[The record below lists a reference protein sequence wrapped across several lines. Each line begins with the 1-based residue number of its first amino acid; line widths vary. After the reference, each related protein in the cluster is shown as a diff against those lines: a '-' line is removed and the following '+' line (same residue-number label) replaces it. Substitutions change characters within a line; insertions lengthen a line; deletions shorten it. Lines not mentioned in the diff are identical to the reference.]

1 MLIIKDNDFEI
12 MYNRTVIGEAIRV
25 IKEID
30 YEERY
35 DGTNGWF
42 VAKSLRSMQCPI

>member
-25 IKEID
+25 TRGAD
-30 YEERY
+30 
-35 DGTNGWF
+35 N
-42 VAKSLRSMQCPI
+42 MQCGKKKSFWIPISGTILTMFLR